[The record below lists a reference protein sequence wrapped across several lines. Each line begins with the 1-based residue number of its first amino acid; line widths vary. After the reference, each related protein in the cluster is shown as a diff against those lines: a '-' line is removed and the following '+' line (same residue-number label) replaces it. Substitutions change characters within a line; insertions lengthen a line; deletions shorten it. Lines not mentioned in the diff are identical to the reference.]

1 MGPDWLYCGYKWNKV
16 GDRGAP
22 ARVRRSVYLEQ
33 VEQMF
38 LGRYEH
44 AIDEKGR
51 LTIPVRYRE
60 LLANGAYVTQGFDR
74 NLMVLDAPSFEKIY
88 EHVNQ
93 MSMTDPIARQ
103 LKRFIFSSAER
114 VDIDRTGRMLLPQFL
129 REAAMLDGAAIIV
142 GVGDYFEI
150 WSPQH
155 WAQQNELLQDSDAN
169 TQRFAAL
176 SLPIR

>member
-1 MGPDWLYCGYKWNKV
+1 MGTDSLYCGYKWSKV

-22 ARVRRSVYLEQ
+22 ARARRSVYLEQ

-60 LLANGAYVTQGFDR
+60 LLANGAYVTQGFDH
-74 NLMVLDAPSFEKIY
+74 NLMVLDAPSFERIY

-93 MSMTDPIARQ
+93 MSMTDPNARQ

-114 VDIDRTGRMLLPQFL
+114 VDIDRAGRMLLPQFL
-129 REAAMLDGAAIIV
+129 REAARLEGIATIV

-155 WAQQNELLQDSDAN
+155 WAQQNELLQDTDVIA
-169 TQRFAAL
+169 QRFAAL